1 MGVHSAPVLTVTTM
15 VTMVLSVLPLLLS
28 LLPPSLPSYSPSQLE
43 EYQNNLSH
51 MGNRKYQPVP
61 SLVKESIPKAST
73 RLFVTPNRTFTGHPA
88 WPSKILGLYI
98 LLADDTEDGFDSA
111 QRHCDHVRNRWI
123 RL

>member
-1 MGVHSAPVLTVTTM
+1 MGVHSAAVLTVTTM
-15 VTMVLSVLPLLLS
+15 VTMVLSVLP

-61 SLVKESIPKAST
+61 SIVKDSMPKAST

-111 QRHCDHVRNRWI
+111 RVNGLHSCTPGSR
-123 RL
+123 RLLMF